1 MKRITITRFILAHVS
16 AVALVAA
23 SSAWADTLAQWT
35 FENSGPSI
43 AGTSTTFG
51 PIAPEVGSGNAY
63 GVHASASTVWS
74 SPVGN
79 GSPESF
85 SANNWSVNDYFE
97 FTIPSTVGYK
107 DVSISYDQIGSGTGP
122 RDFSFTY
129 STDGSIFITVG
140 SYQLTSGVSWSGT
153 IGGRPDQL
161 SFLNI
166 SALDNWNG
174 TIYFRVVDDST
185 TSINGGTV
193 AAGGTGRIDN
203 FTVTAT
209 MIPEP
214 SALALVGLGV
224 AGLVAFRRRNG

>member
-35 FENSGPSI
+35 FESSGPSI

-97 FTIPSTVGYK
+97 FTIPST
-107 DVSISYDQIGSGTGP
+107 TGP